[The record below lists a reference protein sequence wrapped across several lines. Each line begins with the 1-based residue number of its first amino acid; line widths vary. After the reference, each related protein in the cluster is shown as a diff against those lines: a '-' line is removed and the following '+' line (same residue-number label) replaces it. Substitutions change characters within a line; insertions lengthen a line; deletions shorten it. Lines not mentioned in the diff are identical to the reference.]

1 MLRRMP
7 DYGELLKAL
16 RIKRGLSQKEL
27 ARRAGVAQ
35 SLISQIENTG
45 ATPRLDTWAAI
56 MGALDMAFDH
66 MPRAKESPVRA
77 RLLGAVALLDEPA
90 IERLACLA
98 EVLDQVP
105 EFMIDG
111 LVLMGRGQRDGGAK
125 RQGAG

>member
-1 MLRRMP
+1 MP

-66 MPRAKESPVRA
+66 IPEPRKAQ
-77 RLLGAVALLDEPA
+77 PA
-90 IERLACLA
+90 LACS
-98 EVLDQVP
+98 VP
-105 EFMIDG
+105 WRC
-111 LVLMGRGQRDGGAK
+111 LMSPPSNGWPVSLRCWIRCQSS
-125 RQGAG
+125 